1 MEGRVDAHQETRVP
15 TPVIGDPDAIV
26 ICNAA
31 VCDRSVDTGNSGNF
45 RFFTANDGFGLAADG
60 NTGTFYTDAQGK
72 RLVRQG
78 EAGAVKRYVK
88 PAACLSPR
96 PGHYFDVN
104 AWG

>member
-1 MEGRVDAHQETRVP
+1 VSVASATIDGAGPNGVLVWRGAT
-15 TPVIGDPDAIV
+15 V
-26 ICNAA
+26 ICNTA
-31 VCDRSVDTGNSGNF
+31 VCDRPVDTGNNGNF

-78 EAGAVKRYVK
+78 EAGAVKRYVN